1 MKKQEEK
8 ILIVYKSKY
17 GATKKYTEL
26 LQDEIACDVFDISK
40 FDTISL
46 EHYESVVFFGGIYA
60 SGIAGL
66 NVLRKNYDNLKSR
79 KVAIFAVGA
88 SPFDKKAFE
97 EIKSHNLK
105 NDLKSIPLFYGRGAW
120 NEEKMTFKD
129 RMLCKM
135 LQKVISKKDPTTYEP
150 WEKALM
156 SAVGKECDWTD
167 KKYLSSLIKFIS
179 SDTSNIAISE
189 ENQQ

>member
-1 MKKQEEK
+1 
-8 ILIVYKSKY
+8 
-17 GATKKYTEL
+17 
-26 LQDEIACDVFDISK
+26 
-40 FDTISL
+40 
-46 EHYESVVFFGGIYA
+46 
-60 SGIAGL
+60 
-66 NVLRKNYDNLKSR
+66 
-79 KVAIFAVGA
+79 
-88 SPFDKKAFE
+88 
-97 EIKSHNLK
+97 
-105 NDLKSIPLFYGRGAW
+105 
-120 NEEKMTFKD
+120 MTFKD